1 MRKSGVKVGRGKK
14 IAQRKVCQTK
24 QDVVFLYPQTFVS
37 PASKI
42 DALKHTFFLL
52 FFLALCAHCLQAQ
65 GYQPIN
71 AFHPEK
77 DYPGSKF
84 QSTENFSPTDL
95 IRQVL
100 SDFELSQKQ
109 MIAILVNGK
118 YEARVHGNG
127 FFDDTKVSQR
137 LNNKIVLGA
146 TERVEARFDLNYS
159 DPWASMPYTGT
170 INFVIP
176 ALANPN
182 LDPNAHEPDP
192 EPWENPMTKRLL
204 AAQEPDVRL
213 KRQPASS
220 ATRYGIFAGTQLR
233 AQSIYLGIS
242 VEVPIARQF
251 SLYTSLMV
259 NRKYQ
264 ELVETDT
271 TGFLKTSSNL
281 ELAFEANLG
290 AKYYLNNSYPRFYL
304 FAGPYLERDRL
315 KKSYFEDPEPG
326 KFGKA
331 HTAVGINAGLGL
343 LVYAGLNVSV
353 GWSAILTRH
362 DKLLP
367 YQDLRGTSISVG
379 WMFGKR

>member
-1 MRKSGVKVGRGKK
+1 MKHAFP
-14 IAQRKVCQTK
+14 IL
-24 QDVVFLYPQTFVS
+24 FLIVLGAP
-37 PASKI
+37 
-42 DALKHTFFLL
+42 
-52 FFLALCAHCLQAQ
+52 CLRAQ

-84 QSTENFSPTDL
+84 QSAENLSPTEL

-127 FFDDTKVSQR
+127 DFDQDKVPQR
-137 LNNKIVLGA
+137 LNDKIVLVA
-146 TERVEARFDLNYS
+146 TERVEARFNLNYN

-176 ALANPN
+176 ALTNPN
-182 LDPNAHEPDP
+182 LDPNAPEPDP

-213 KRQPASS
+213 KRQPAST
-220 ATRYGIFAGTQLR
+220 ATRYGIFAGSQLR
-233 AQSIYLGIS
+233 AQSIYLGIP
-242 VEVPIARQF
+242 VEVPITRQ
-251 SLYTSLMV
+251 LYLCSSIMW
-259 NRKYQ
+259 NRKSN
-264 ELVETDT
+264 ELVETDS
-271 TGFLKTSSNL
+271 TGFQKVSSNL
-281 ELAFEANLG
+281 EIAMEVNIG

-331 HTAVGINAGLGL
+331 HTALGINGGLGM
-343 LVYAGLNVSV
+343 LVFAGLNVSV
-353 GWSAILTRH
+353 GWSTILTRH